1 MVAGRPSQVSPSEGV
16 PVGVGVAAPPVAV
29 GVGVGVGV
37 LVGVGVGVLIAVPDG
52 VGVAVWRDSAKFQGL
67 AVEVKTVIWTSSP
80 LVVREETQGSGEAMS
95 DPGQSGTSTPFLK
108 MATEVLTPSDE
119 SSRNTILS
127 G

>member
-1 MVAGRPSQVSPSEGV
+1 M
-16 PVGVGVAAPPVAV
+16 
-29 GVGVGVGV
+29 GV
-37 LVGVGVGVLIAVPDG
+37 LVGVGVGVLIAVPVG

-108 MATEVLTPSDE
+108 MATEVLTPCKTQLEEAASAW
-119 SSRNTILS
+119 SGGWQPHLS
-127 G
+127 PWPANLAVVVGV